1 MIEIGIC
8 IICVIFGAEL
18 IAARYLN
25 KMADEM
31 NKVMER
37 ETHRAS
43 TEIQI
48 RSLAMHYSKK
58 NQWNKAKEELDECL
72 EELYGAGNPFGYE
85 DIVYMTDNTWSE
97 IADVIIMLAQLAMQ
111 HGKEDEVRQQ
121 MEYKVDRQL
130 KRIEEERND
139 WSDRGTIIH

>member
-48 RSLAMHYSKK
+48 RALAMHYSKK

-111 HGKEDEVRQQ
+111 HGKEDEVRKQ
-121 MEYKVDRQL
+121 MEYKVDRQI
-130 KRIEEERND
+130 KRVEKEKQNAIYRI
-139 WSDRGTIIH
+139 S

>member
-1 MIEIGIC
+1 MIEIGMC
-8 IICVIFGAEL
+8 IIGVILIVEL

-31 NKVMER
+31 NDVMER
-37 ETHRAS
+37 EIYRAS
-43 TEIQI
+43 IEIRI
-48 RSLAMHYSKK
+48 WMLAAHYSKK

-97 IADVIIMLAQLAMQ
+97 IADVIIMLAQLVMQ
-111 HGKEDEVRQQ
+111 HGKEDVVRQQ
-121 MEYKVDRQL
+121 MEYKLERQL
-130 KRIEEERND
+130 KRIEEERNA
-139 WSDRGTIIH
+139 IHRIP

>member
-8 IICVIFGAEL
+8 IICFIFGAEL

-25 KMADEM
+25 EMADEM

-48 RSLAMHYSKK
+48 WMIAAHYSKK

-111 HGKEDEVRQQ
+111 HGKEDVVRQQ
-121 MEYKVDRQL
+121 IEYKLERQL
-130 KRIEEERND
+130 KRIEEERNA
-139 WSDRGTIIH
+139 IHRIP

>member
-130 KRIEEERND
+130 RRVEEEKQNAVFRE
-139 WSDRGTIIH
+139 

>member
-8 IICVIFGAEL
+8 IICFIFGAEL

-48 RSLAMHYSKK
+48 RALAMHYSKK

-85 DIVYMTDNTWSE
+85 EIVYMTDNTWSE

-111 HGKEDEVRQQ
+111 HGKEDEVWQQ

-130 KRIEEERND
+130 KRVEEEKQNACQ
-139 WSDRGTIIH
+139 GNEKE

>member
-1 MIEIGIC
+1 MIEIGMC

-48 RSLAMHYSKK
+48 RALAMHYSKK

-130 KRIEEERND
+130 KRIEEERD
-139 WSDRGTIIH
+139 D